1 LDAVCELQNNV
12 LQLNQPST
20 HPMHVL
26 VLGAGVTGLATAW
39 YLREDGHTV
48 TVVER
53 NEDVAL
59 ESSFANGGQLSYSY
73 VAPLAGPGVLSKL
86 PSWLLRGDSPIRFRP
101 RLDPDQWRWLAQFVC
116 ACTQRKSEL
125 STRRLLALSFLS
137 RDLMQQLQASE
148 PGLHFSHSNAGKLVV
163 HRKRASFDAALRLL
177 DYQRSLGCE
186 QQALDTRECVQKE
199 PALAHLAGQLQGGI
213 FTPSEDSGDCYQFCV
228 EMSRLLRARGVEF
241 LLGTKVT
248 ALRGAHGGARR
259 VEAVADDRTIDA
271 DQIVLAAG
279 AASAALLKPLG
290 VRVPLY
296 PLKGYSLTTQV
307 EPDGH
312 APHISITDFERK
324 IVYARLGDRLRI
336 AGMAD
341 VTGRQADVDPVRV
354 ATLRAESAA
363 AFPDAGNFD
372 EATVWCGLRPATPH
386 STPIIDSTQ
395 YENLWLNLGQG
406 ALGFTL
412 ALASGRSIAD
422 LIARRRP
429 PVPLDGFTL

>member
-1 LDAVCELQNNV
+1 
-12 LQLNQPST
+12 
-20 HPMHVL
+20 
-26 VLGAGVTGLATAW
+26 
-39 YLREDGHTV
+39 
-48 TVVER
+48 
-53 NEDVAL
+53 VA
-59 ESSFANGGQLSYSY
+59 N
-73 VAPLAGPGVLSKL
+73 
-86 PSWLLRGDSPIRFRP
+86 D
-101 RLDPDQWRWLAQFVC
+101 
-116 ACTQRKSEL
+116 
-125 STRRLLALSFLS
+125 
-137 RDLMQQLQASE
+137 
-148 PGLHFSHSNAGKLVV
+148 
-163 HRKRASFDAALRLL
+163 
-177 DYQRSLGCE
+177 
-186 QQALDTRECVQKE
+186 
-199 PALAHLAGQLQGGI
+199 
-213 FTPSEDSGDCYQFCV
+213 
-228 EMSRLLRARGVEF
+228 
-241 LLGTKVT
+241 KVI
-248 ALRGAHGGARR
+248 
-259 VEAVADDRTIDA
+259 EA

-307 EPDGH
+307 DSHGN

-341 VTGRQADVDPVRV
+341 VTGRQADIDPSRV

-429 PVPLDGFTL
+429 AVPLDGFTR